1 MKKLTINAFEDGST
15 LTIEYAGKD
24 AEMAFFAH
32 IRPAVGRVR
41 RNILEAAG
49 VCCNNLKNALG
60 DHKQYPTLVFIST
73 SDFERHSPECRY
85 PGATRGN
92 RFYSIYDVDDPE
104 NTEEESRVTFVPLE
118 FCPFCHT
125 NLEDAI

>member
-1 MKKLTINAFEDGST
+1 MKKLTIAAFPDGST
-15 LTIEYAGKD
+15 LTITYAGKQ
-24 AEMAFFAH
+24 AETAFYRHFREA
-32 IRPAVGRVR
+32 IDRTYRD
-41 RNILEAAG
+41 ILEAAG
-49 VCCNNLKNALG
+49 VCCDDLKNALG
-60 DHKQYPTLVFIST
+60 DHEQYPTLVFISA
-73 SDFERHSPECRY
+73 SNFERHSPEYRY

-125 NLEDAI
+125 NLEVK